1 MKANANDISLAGSLG
16 TPVGVPESR
25 LATGAPAADQRL
37 ASGVI
42 FALISAAA
50 FALSG
55 PFARGL
61 LDAGWT
67 PGAAVTAR
75 VSLAALALAPV
86 ALFALRGRWRL
97 LTDRGNLLR
106 LAVYGA
112 IAVAGTQLAYFS
124 AVATLQ
130 VGVALLIEYTAP
142 AIVVLWMWMRHRQRP
157 HALTLVGA
165 VISAAGLL
173 LVLQVFGGVQLD
185 TAGVLWA
192 LGAMLGV
199 AFYFVMSADTETELP
214 PTVLAGGGLLV
225 GAAVLGFAGL
235 VGVLPMAT
243 TDAPVELG
251 GSSMPWWVAVLI
263 LALVTAAAAY
273 VTGIAAARRL
283 GPRLT
288 SFVGLS
294 EVVGAVLF
302 AWLLLGELPNPVQLV
317 GGTLIL
323 AGVVVVRLGEARI
336 ARRPSA

>member
-1 MKANANDISLAGSLG
+1 MKADANDMRPTG
-16 TPVGVPESR
+16 TTARRVVAAEDP
-25 LATGAPAADQRL
+25 LATPSSTNSRL
-37 ASGVI
+37 ASGLV
-42 FALISAAA
+42 FALISAGA

-86 ALFALRGRWRL
+86 ALLALRGRWHL
-97 LTDRGNLLR
+97 LADRGNLVK

-112 IAVAGTQLAYFS
+112 VAVAGTQLAYFT

-142 AIVVLWMWMRHRQRP
+142 AIVVLWMWLRHRQRP

-165 VISAAGLL
+165 VIAACGLL
-173 LVLQVFGGVQLD
+173 LVLQIFGGVQLD
-185 TAGVLWA
+185 LAGVLWA

-214 PTVLAGGGLLV
+214 ATVLAGGGLLV
-225 GAAVLGFAGL
+225 GAAVLGGAGL
-235 VGVLPMAT
+235 AGVLPMT
-243 TDAPVELG
+243 VTDAPVELG
-251 GSSMPWWVAVLI
+251 GASMPWWVAVLV
-263 LALVTAAAAY
+263 LGLVTAAGAY

-294 EVVGAVLF
+294 EVVAAVLF
-302 AWLLLGELPNPVQLV
+302 AWLLLGELPNSVQLV
-317 GGTLIL
+317 GGALIL
-323 AGVVVVRLGEARI
+323 VGVVVVRLGETNISRE
-336 ARRPSA
+336 PSI